1 MGAQRPTGPAERPHL
16 SPALGPWQPVRSG
29 PGQDMPAAVL
39 FKHSPSDQSSLIATW
54 GGEEMALPSPAHPAS

>member
-1 MGAQRPTGPAERPHL
+1 M
-16 SPALGPWQPVRSG
+16 RSG